1 MIAEKR
7 TISPE
12 QAQEILRGHESN
24 FEKIRQANTHD
35 NRRWENEIALLSRR
49 VAERFE
55 EVDIGGD
62 RLAIRTCLS
71 DDESEEFA
79 RLLTV
84 SEKGKDLKE
93 RADATYE
100 LLALITAN
108 LTLTAEWFRDNRSQ
122 YATTDMMAVLV
133 GFLENRAIQQRDRV
147 QRVKDIASFRPK
159 REGSELRGFPTLH
172 EGP

>member
-1 MIAEKR
+1 MTESKR
-7 TISPE
+7 IITPE
-12 QAQEILRGHESN
+12 QAHEMLQGHESN
-24 FEKIRQANTHD
+24 FERIKLSSREAE
-35 NRRWENEIALLSRR
+35 NRWDNEIALLSRR

-79 RLLTV
+79 RLLTL
-84 SEKGKDLKE
+84 SEKGKNLKE
-93 RADATYE
+93 RSDATYQ

-108 LTLTAEWFRDNRSQ
+108 PKLTAEWFRLNRSQ
-122 YATTDMMAVLV
+122 YATTDVMAVLV

-147 QRVKDIASFRPK
+147 QRVKDISSFRQE
-159 REGSELRGFPTLH
+159 REGTELR
-172 EGP
+172 

>member
-1 MIAEKR
+1 MTESKR
-7 TISPE
+7 IITPE
-12 QAQEILRGHESN
+12 QAHEMLQGHESN
-24 FEKIRQANTHD
+24 FDRLRQSSAHD
-35 NRRWENEIALLSRR
+35 ERRWDNEIALLSRR

-79 RLLTV
+79 RLLTA
-84 SEKGKDLKE
+84 SEKGKNLKE
-93 RADATYE
+93 RADATYQ

-108 LTLTAEWFRDNRSQ
+108 PKLTADWFRLNRSR
-122 YATTDMMAVLV
+122 YATTDVMAVLV

-147 QRVKDIASFRPK
+147 QRVKDISSFRQE
-159 REGSELRGFPTLH
+159 REGTELR
-172 EGP
+172 